1 MTSNA
6 DATYIQALR
15 QLIEDY
21 DAYIA
26 DIAPFTH
33 KDGAAMKALHVRK
46 DSLLALQPGEVLMP
60 EEEALQY
67 VEEVA
72 PFTEEDWNRAITRHR
87 KVYKR

>member
-1 MTSNA
+1 MGTNPSE
-6 DATYIQALR
+6 TYIRELR

-26 DIAPFTH
+26 ELAPYTH
-33 KDGAAMKALHVRK
+33 KDGMVMKALHTRR
-46 DSLLALQPGEVLMP
+46 DRLLSLAPGEVLKP